1 VAERLTGVSRE
12 RHPSGVQTLSVR
24 RMLEIPACLTPDRQ
38 ARSDARVELSLV
50 LEVRVAPGVPRVDVR
65 VRVDNPA
72 NDHRLRLL
80 FPTGAPV
87 SHCDAATTFDVA
99 RRSTA
104 PRDGSDWIHPAP
116 ATFPQQGFVSAGGL
130 SVTAPGLLE
139 AEVSAQGVIVLT
151 LLRATG
157 WLSRPDL
164 KSRQGEAGPSLLT
177 PGAQASGRTEA
188 FVALHAG
195 LDPAMSTDA
204 ELGLRATVAGSDAPM
219 PPAASLLEVSPS
231 SVLLSALK
239 PAEDGEDV
247 VLRLLNPTDEPQSAR
262 VALSAE
268 IAAQIDGV
276 EAIRLDETPAPDSV
290 QFDGR
295 TIELVTPAHALRSLR
310 LRSRH

>member
-1 VAERLTGVSRE
+1 
-12 RHPSGVQTLSVR
+12 
-24 RMLEIPACLTPDRQ
+24 
-38 ARSDARVELSLV
+38 V
-50 LEVRVAPGVPRVDVR
+50 LDVRVAPGVPRVDVC

-72 NDHRLRLL
+72 SDHRLRLL

-164 KSRQGEAGPSLLT
+164 ESRQGEAGPSLLT
-177 PGAQASGRTEA
+177 PGAQAPGRTEA

-204 ELGLRATVAGSDAPM
+204 ELGLRATVAGPDAPL

-239 PAEDGEDV
+239 PAEDGEGV

-310 LRSRH
+310 LRSRR